1 MPRIFPTAARTALKG
16 LARAALALAAVAML
30 ALAAPTG
37 ARAQE
42 QFVVLGGPGPVEP
55 IVVTPGFILTLR
67 TDKPFS
73 DLVVGNA
80 GVADVFPLTDRS
92 VYIQG
97 NNTGATNV
105 SFFDGQKQLI
115 GTIILRVRQDMAEV
129 ERVIRQAVPGGA
141 ITVGNVNGRIRLSG
155 QVRDAADLQRAVE
168 IASSYSDQPIINALR
183 VTDPQQVQLDVRIL
197 EVNRSAGRALG
208 VNLTATSGS
217 GNVFRT
223 TGSSTQQTPFG
234 SFVGNLLSVAG
245 TDVDAVINV
254 LEGKGLARRL
264 ANPTLV
270 TSNGVEANFVVGGE
284 VPVSSAVIGENGVVA
299 TETDYREY
307 GVRLNFRPVILDNN
321 VISLRVTPEVSDV
334 DFTNTV
340 NGSPTFLTRKAE
352 TTVSLRDGQSF
363 AIAGLLQSNNERNI
377 RQVPWLGQIPVL
389 GALFRSA
396 DFQKRE
402 TDLVIV
408 VTPRLVQPGTPD
420 TPLASPMDGTRSS
433 NDVELFMLGM
443 LEVNRAMIRSFRNGE
458 GIVGPYG
465 HMIDLEFNDALVT
478 KK

>member
-1 MPRIFPTAARTALKG
+1 MSRIFPFAAGSALG
-16 LARAALALAAVAML
+16 GFMRAVMAAAALAVAVPAVA
-30 ALAAPTG
+30 T
-37 ARAQE
+37 AQE
-42 QFVVLGGPGPVEP
+42 RFVVLGADGPVEP
-55 IVVTPGFILTLR
+55 IEVRPGFILTLR
-67 TDKPFS
+67 TDQPFS

-97 NNTGATNV
+97 NNVGATNV
-105 SFFDGQKQLI
+105 TFFDAQRQLI
-115 GTIILRVRQDMAEV
+115 GTIILRVRQDFAEI
-129 ERVIRQAVPGGA
+129 ERVIRSAVPGAA
-141 ITVGNVNGRIRLSG
+141 IEVGNVNGRIRLSG
-155 QVRDAADLQRAVE
+155 DVRDSADLQRVVE
-168 IASSYSDQPIINALR
+168 IASSYSEQPVINALR
-183 VTDPQQVQLDVRIL
+183 VVDPQQVQLDVRIL
-197 EVNRSAGRALG
+197 EVNRSAGRSLG
-208 VNLTATSGS
+208 VNLTAVGNTGNTFTTAGS
-217 GNVFRT
+217 T
-223 TGSSTQQTPFG
+223 TTQAPFG
-234 SFVGNLLSVAG
+234 SFVGNLLEVAG
-245 TDVDAVINV
+245 TDIDVVINM

-284 VPVSSAVIGENGVVA
+284 VPVSTAVIGENGAVA

-334 DFTNTV
+334 DFGNTV

-363 AIAGLLQSNNERNI
+363 AIAGLLQVNNDRSV
-377 RQVPWLGQIPVL
+377 RQVPWLGQVPVL

-408 VTPRLVQPGTPD
+408 VTPRLVQPGTPN
-420 TPLASPMDGTRSS
+420 TPLASPLDSARSS

-443 LEVNRAMIRSFRNGE
+443 LEVNRSMIRSFRNGE

-465 HMIDLEFNDALVT
+465 HMIDLEFDDALVT

>member
-1 MPRIFPTAARTALKG
+1 MSRIFPFAAGSALGG
-16 LARAALALAAVAML
+16 LVRAVMAAAALAVAVPAVA
-30 ALAAPTG
+30 T
-37 ARAQE
+37 AQE
-42 QFVVLGGPGPVEP
+42 RFVVLGADGPVEP
-55 IVVTPGFILTLR
+55 IEVRPGFILTLR
-67 TDKPFS
+67 TDQPFS

-97 NNTGATNV
+97 NNVGATNV
-105 SFFDGQKQLI
+105 TFFDAQRQLI
-115 GTIILRVRQDMAEV
+115 GTIILRVRQDFAEI
-129 ERVIRQAVPGGA
+129 ERVIRSAVPGAA
-141 ITVGNVNGRIRLSG
+141 IEVGNVNGRIRLSG
-155 QVRDAADLQRAVE
+155 DVRDAADLQRVVE
-168 IASSYSDQPIINALR
+168 IASSYSEQPVINALR
-183 VTDPQQVQLDVRIL
+183 VVDPQQVQLDVRIL
-197 EVNRSAGRALG
+197 EVNRSAGRSLG
-208 VNLTATSGS
+208 VNLTATGNTGS
-217 GNVFRT
+217 TFTT
-223 TGSSTQQTPFG
+223 TGSASTQTPFG
-234 SFVGNLLSVAG
+234 SFVGNLLEVAG

-284 VPVSSAVIGENGVVA
+284 VPVSTAVIGENGAVA

-334 DFTNTV
+334 DFANTV

-363 AIAGLLQSNNERNI
+363 AIAGLLQVNNDRSA
-377 RQVPWLGQIPVL
+377 RQVPWLGQVPVL

-396 DFQKRE
+396 EFQKRE

-408 VTPRLVQPGTPD
+408 VTPRLVQPGTPN
-420 TPLASPMDGTRSS
+420 TPLVSPLDSARSS

-443 LEVNRAMIRSFRNGE
+443 LEVNRSMIRSFRNGE

-465 HMIDLEFNDALVT
+465 HMIDLEFDDALVT